1 MGVMSENLVSIS
13 DFASSRQ
20 QDRGTVAAW
29 IRKHPEVDEGCTMV
43 GKDKCIDINSAAYRM
58 LDKQYPLPLPVEVVV
73 DHESRDK
80 LLEAQDK
87 LLQAQEL
94 ITELYKQIGEKDKL
108 IAQNES
114 AQLLLEDRTKQL
126 ETEQEAHKKD
136 LERAEAQA
144 KEDKYRYDE
153 QWLRAN
159 EAEEKLKEMEDKA
172 AENEK
177 RLAQLEE
184 KFTEEKQRAKSAEN
198 ELYMIKSQGF
208 FSRLFKK
215 GWLK

>member
-13 DFASSRQ
+13 DFAASRQ

-114 AQLLLEDRTKQL
+114 VQLLLEDKTKQL
-126 ETEQEAHKKD
+126 EEEEEAHRKD
-136 LERAEAQA
+136 VEKADEKAE
-144 KEDKYRYDE
+144 EDKALYTHE
-153 QWLRAN
+153 WLRAN
-159 EAEEKLKEMEDKA
+159 EAE
-172 AENEK
+172 N
-177 RLAQLEE
+177 RLVHC
-184 KFTEEKQRAKSAEN
+184 KIN
-198 ELYMIKSQGF
+198 N
-208 FSRLFKK
+208 FSWRDTSFLIFVETR
-215 GWLK
+215 WE

>member
-43 GKDKCIDINSAAYRM
+43 GKDKCIDINSDAYRI

-80 LLEAQDK
+80 LLEAQNQ
-87 LLQAQEL
+87 LLQAQKL

-114 AQLLLEDRTKQL
+114 AQLLLEDKTKQL
-126 ETEQEAHKKD
+126 EEEREAHRVDNEK
-136 LERAEAQA
+136 AE
-144 KEDKYRYDE
+144 DRYTHE
-153 QWLRAN
+153 YLRACDA
-159 EAEEKLKEMEDKA
+159 EDRVKAMEEKLAELEQEKA
-172 AENEK
+172 E
-177 RLAQLEE
+177 
-184 KFTEEKQRAKSAEN
+184 TEKQLKEEQEMSEFLRKEKDKMRSA
-198 ELYMIKSQGF
+198 GF
-208 FSRLFKK
+208 WKRMFKK
-215 GWLK
+215 W

>member
-1 MGVMSENLVSIS
+1 MSENLVSIS

-114 AQLLLEDRTKQL
+114 AQLLLENKTKQL
-126 ETEQEAHKKD
+126 EEEKVAH
-136 LERAEAQA
+136 Q
-144 KEDKYRYDE
+144 EDKEKAEERYTHE
-153 QWLRAN
+153 YLRACDA
-159 EAEEKLKEMEDKA
+159 EKRLKETEEKLAALEQKNAETEKNLEYEKGTSEFLRREKAKMEHAGLFK
-172 AENEK
+172 
-177 RLAQLEE
+177 
-184 KFTEEKQRAKSAEN
+184 
-198 ELYMIKSQGF
+198 
-208 FSRLFKK
+208 RLFKK
-215 GWLK
+215 W

>member
-114 AQLLLEDRTKQL
+114 AQLLLEDKTKQL
-126 ETEQEAHKKD
+126 EEEKEAHRKD
-136 LERAEAQA
+136 VEKADEKAEENKALYTH
-144 KEDKYRYDE
+144 E
-153 QWLRAN
+153 WLRAN
-159 EAEEKLKEMEDKA
+159 EAEKKIKDLEQKMADMELRAQEKDKE
-172 AENEK
+172 
-177 RLAQLEE
+177 LEE
-184 KFTEEKQRAKSAEN
+184 KVTIERSLREEKLRMEQA
-198 ELYMIKSQGF
+198 GF
-208 FSRLFKK
+208 FKRLFKK
-215 GWLK
+215 W

>member
-159 EAEEKLKEMEDKA
+159 EAEEKLKE
-172 AENEK
+172 
-177 RLAQLEE
+177 
-184 KFTEEKQRAKSAEN
+184 TEEKLAALERKNAETEKNLEYEKGTSEFLRREKAKMEHAG
-198 ELYMIKSQGF
+198 LFK
-208 FSRLFKK
+208 RLFKK
-215 GWLK
+215 W